1 MRNSNYKIQLYMYKS
16 TTDFTH
22 SSLSCSSDDFLF
34 CWLDVLSYKKQGKS
48 QLDLKKYLISDKN
61 TKFPCCF
68 LFVPKKTTNFEQ
80 NFNDMT
86 EQELAN
92 VIWDI
97 KEIIRNL
104 YDDAEVEDVI
114 LPFTLLRRLDCVLD
128 DKREAIMKELKDLP
142 DAQKKFKL
150 KALMKRNKLAFFNT
164 SGLSLERLLGAPQQI
179 GESFKTYLDGFTD
192 NVKDILANFVHSDTD
207 SDDVDLAPI
216 YSRLERSDK
225 LFAVVQ
231 LFVQRADL
239 HPDKVSNAMMGT
251 VFEIVIRRSKEASNT
266 KAGQFYTPREI
277 VRLLV
282 SLTMCGR
289 EQQLYEAGRHF
300 SIYDPCCGT
309 GGMLTVGKEYI
320 QELSGRTDMK
330 VYLYGQELNEK
341 TYAICKSD
349 LLMKG
354 DDQNLDEQLFQG
366 DTLGEDKLIGK
377 TFNFMLANPP
387 FGVDWG
393 KDPRVK
399 KRVQDDNCP
408 GGRFEA
414 GLPSTND
421 GSLLFLQHMISKMD
435 ETNGSRIGIVLNGSP
450 LFNGDAGSGWSNIR
464 KMLLDRNLLDCIVA
478 LPANL
483 FYGATISTYLWI
495 LDNKRPAERREKVL
509 FIDAAHKEYT
519 NLLQKNLGKK
529 RFEISE
535 SGAKDIYELYRDYQS
550 ASRDIVNEKT
560 GKTEILEIAKLLD
573 YDDFRYTTVATHRPL
588 RLFYND
594 VDNLIMRMK
603 EEDSIAKGDKA
614 IFEAILKDY
623 NADRQ
628 RTDVEFMAEA
638 KRILGRKSLTQNDVK
653 TLRKLG
659 TTDETAPIVYVK
671 PGDEKSGMVAD
682 SALNDT
688 EKIPQKQD
696 IDVYFQREVLPYA
709 PDAWMDRSADK
720 LGVEFPFT
728 RLFYIYRPLRSSE
741 EILAEL
747 AKLDEDMESELETL
761 KTAE

>member
-1 MRNSNYKIQLYMYKS
+1 
-16 TTDFTH
+16 
-22 SSLSCSSDDFLF
+22 
-34 CWLDVLSYKKQGKS
+34 
-48 QLDLKKYLISDKN
+48 
-61 TKFPCCF
+61 
-68 LFVPKKTTNFEQ
+68 
-80 NFNDMT
+80 MT

-128 DKREAIMKELKDLP
+128 DKRDAIMEELKDLP

-150 KALMKRNKLAFFNT
+150 KALMKRNHLAFFNT

-207 SDDVDLAPI
+207 SDDVDLSPI

-225 LFAVVQ
+225 LYAVVQ

-251 VFEIVIRRSKEASNT
+251 IFEIVIRRSKEASNT

-309 GGMLTVGKEYI
+309 GGMLTVGKEYL
-320 QELSGRTDMK
+320 QEISGRPDMK

-366 DTLGEDKLIGK
+366 DTLGDDKLIGK

-393 KDPRVK
+393 KDSKVK
-399 KRVQDDNCP
+399 KKVQDDNCS

-435 ETNGSRIGIVLNGSP
+435 DKQGSRIGIVLNGSP

-478 LPANL
+478 LPKNL
-483 FYGATISTYLWI
+483 FYGTDITTYLWI
-495 LDNKRPAERREKVL
+495 LDNKRPAERCDKVL
-509 FIDAAHKEYT
+509 FIDAAHAEFT
-519 NLLQKNLGKK
+519 HLLQKNLGKK
-529 RFEISE
+529 RFEISTD
-535 SGAKDIYELYRDYQS
+535 GAKDILDIYRSYQL
-550 ASRDIVNEKT
+550 ASRDIVYEKT
-560 GKTEILEIAKLLD
+560 GDVEHLEIAKLLD
-573 YDDFRYTTVATHRPL
+573 YDDFRYTTVTTRRPL

-603 EEDSIAKGDKA
+603 EEDSITKGDKP
-614 IFEAILKDY
+614 IFEAILKGY

-638 KRILGRKSLTQNDVK
+638 KRILGKKSLTQNDVK

-671 PGDEKSGMVAD
+671 PGDEKSGMVPD
-682 SALNDT
+682 TSLNDT

-696 IDVYFQREVLPYA
+696 IDEYFQREVLPYA

-728 RLFYIYRPLRSSE
+728 RLFYIYRPLRSSKD
-741 EILAEL
+741 ILTEL
-747 AKLDEDMESELETL
+747 AKLDEDMESELKSL
-761 KTAE
+761 MSAE

>member
-1 MRNSNYKIQLYMYKS
+1 
-16 TTDFTH
+16 
-22 SSLSCSSDDFLF
+22 
-34 CWLDVLSYKKQGKS
+34 
-48 QLDLKKYLISDKN
+48 
-61 TKFPCCF
+61 
-68 LFVPKKTTNFEQ
+68 
-80 NFNDMT
+80 MT

-128 DKREAIMKELKDLP
+128 DKREEIMEELKELP

-150 KALMKRNKLAFFNT
+150 KALMRRNKLAFFNT

-207 SDDVDLAPI
+207 TDDVDLAPI

-354 DDQNLDEQLFQG
+354 DDQNLDEQLYQG
-366 DTLGEDKLIGK
+366 DTLGDDKLIGK

-393 KDPRVK
+393 KDPKVK

-421 GSLLFLQHMISKMD
+421 GSLLFLQHMISKID
-435 ETNGSRIGIVLNGSP
+435 EQQGSRIGIVLNGSP

-478 LPANL
+478 LPKNL
-483 FYGATISTYLWI
+483 FYGTDITTYLWI
-495 LDNKRPAERREKVL
+495 LDNKRPAERRDKVL
-509 FIDAAHKEYT
+509 FVDAAHAEFT
-519 NLLQKNLGKK
+519 HLLQKNLGKK
-529 RFEISE
+529 RFEISSE
-535 SGAKDIYELYRDYQS
+535 GAKDILDIYRSYQP
-550 ASRDIVNEKT
+550 ASRDIVYEKT
-560 GKTEILEIAKLLD
+560 GETEHIEIAKLLD
-573 YDDFRYTTVATHRPL
+573 YDDFRYTTVATRRPL

-594 VDNLIMRMK
+594 VDNLIVRMK
-603 EEDSIAKGDKA
+603 EENSIAKGDKA

-628 RTDVEFMAEA
+628 RNDVEFMAEA
-638 KRILGRKSLTQNDVK
+638 KHILGKKSLTQNDVK

-671 PGDEKSGMVAD
+671 PGDEKSGMVPD
-682 SALNDT
+682 TALNDT

-696 IDVYFQREVLPYA
+696 IDEYFKREVLPYA
-709 PDAWMDRSADK
+709 PDAWMDRSVDK

-747 AKLDEDMESELETL
+747 AKLDKDMESELKTL

>member
-1 MRNSNYKIQLYMYKS
+1 
-16 TTDFTH
+16 
-22 SSLSCSSDDFLF
+22 
-34 CWLDVLSYKKQGKS
+34 
-48 QLDLKKYLISDKN
+48 
-61 TKFPCCF
+61 
-68 LFVPKKTTNFEQ
+68 
-80 NFNDMT
+80 MT

-128 DKREAIMKELKDLP
+128 DKRDAIMEEVKDLP
-142 DAQKKFKL
+142 DVQKKFKL

-179 GESFKTYLDGFTD
+179 AQSFQTYLDGFTD

-207 SDDVDLAPI
+207 SEDLDLSPI
-216 YSRLERSDK
+216 YSRLERADK
-225 LFAVVQ
+225 LFAVIQ

-289 EQQLYEAGRHF
+289 EQQLYEPGRHF

-309 GGMLTVGKEYI
+309 GGMLTVGKEYL
-320 QELSGRTDMK
+320 QEVSGRPDMK

-366 DTLGEDKLIGK
+366 DTLGNDKLMGK

-393 KDPRVK
+393 KDSRVK
-399 KRVQDDNCP
+399 KRVEDDNCP

-414 GLPSTND
+414 GLPSTSD
-421 GSLLFLQHMISKMD
+421 GSLLFLQHMVSKMD
-435 ETNGSRIGIVLNGSP
+435 AQQGSRIGIVLNGSP

-478 LPANL
+478 LPKNL
-483 FYGATISTYLWI
+483 FYGTDITTYLWV
-495 LDNKRPAERREKVL
+495 LDNKRPEERRDKVL
-509 FIDAAHKEYT
+509 FIDAAHTEYT
-519 NLLQKNLGKK
+519 HLLQKNLGKK
-529 RFEISE
+529 RFDISDE
-535 SGAKDIYELYRDYQS
+535 GAKDILDIYRGYQS
-550 ASRDIVNEKT
+550 ASRDIVYEKT
-560 GKTEILEIAKLLD
+560 GKAEHIEIAKLLD
-573 YDDFRYTTVATHRPL
+573 YDDFRYTTVATRRPL
-588 RLFYND
+588 RLVYD
-594 VDNLIMRMK
+594 YAKAAEALK
-603 EEDSIAKGDKA
+603 EAK
-614 IFEAILKDY
+614 LKDT
-623 NADRQ
+623 DRDYLNNVMETWKACTNGHSMSDFALFTMLKQ
-628 RTDVEFMAEA
+628 E
-638 KRILGRKSLTQNDVK
+638 KVK
-653 TLRKLG
+653 FTAAQIKLIRANLG
-659 TTDETAPIVYVK
+659 TISEEAEEVHEKPTDINSDLVPDT
-671 PGDEKSGMVAD
+671 
-682 SALNDT
+682 ALNDT

-696 IDVYFQREVLPYA
+696 IDAYFEREVLPYA
-709 PDAWMDRSADK
+709 PDAWMDRSKDK

-728 RLFYIYRPLRSSE
+728 RLFYIFRPLRSTD

-747 AKLDEDMESELETL
+747 SALDKEMDAEMENLKKED
-761 KTAE
+761 

>member
-1 MRNSNYKIQLYMYKS
+1 
-16 TTDFTH
+16 
-22 SSLSCSSDDFLF
+22 
-34 CWLDVLSYKKQGKS
+34 
-48 QLDLKKYLISDKN
+48 
-61 TKFPCCF
+61 
-68 LFVPKKTTNFEQ
+68 
-80 NFNDMT
+80 MT

-128 DKREAIMKELKDLP
+128 EKRDAIMSEIKDLP
-142 DAQKKFKL
+142 DAQKKLKL
-150 KALMKRNKLAFFNT
+150 KALMRNNNLAFFNT
-164 SGLSLERLLGAPQQI
+164 SGLSLEKLLGVPKQI
-179 GESFKTYLDGFTD
+179 GQSFSTYLEGFTD
-192 NVKDILANFVHSDTD
+192 NVKDILANFVHTDTE
-207 SDDVDLAPI
+207 SEEIDLSPL
-216 YSRLERSDK
+216 YSRLERSNK
-225 LFAVVQ
+225 LFSVIQ

-282 SLTMCGR
+282 SLTMCGC

-309 GGMLTVGKEYI
+309 GGMLTVGKEYLKEI
-320 QELSGRTDMK
+320 SGRQDMK

-366 DTLGEDKLIGK
+366 DTLGDDKLYGK
-377 TFNFMLANPP
+377 RFNFMLANPP

-393 KDPRVK
+393 KDEYVK
-399 KRVQDDNCP
+399 GKVIEDNCT

-435 ETNGSRIGIVLNGSP
+435 PENGSRIGIVLNGSP

-464 KMLLDRNLLDCIVA
+464 KMLLDKNLLDCIVA
-478 LPANL
+478 LPKNL
-483 FYGATISTYLWI
+483 FYGTDISTYLWI
-495 LDNKRPAERREKVL
+495 LDNKRPEERREKVL
-509 FIDAAHKEYT
+509 FIDAAHTEYT
-519 NLLQKNLGKK
+519 HLLQKNLGKK
-529 RFEISE
+529 RFEISDD
-535 SGAKDIYELYRDYQS
+535 GAKDILDIYRDYNS
-550 ASRDIVNEKT
+550 CSRDIVYEKT
-560 GKTEILEIAKLLD
+560 GETEHIEIAKLLD
-573 YDDFRYTTVATHRPL
+573 YDDFRYTTVATRRPL
-588 RLFYND
+588 RLVYDYEKATENVEKAELKD
-594 VDNLIMRMK
+594 VDRTYLKQVLAKWKECLNGHSVGDFALFTMLKQEKVKFTAAQIKLIRNNLGIIC
-603 EEDSIAKGDKA
+603 EEAE
-614 IFEAILKDY
+614 EAHEKP
-623 NADRQ
+623 
-628 RTDVEFMAEA
+628 TDINSAF
-638 KRILGRKSLTQNDVK
+638 
-653 TLRKLG
+653 
-659 TTDETAPIVYVK
+659 
-671 PGDEKSGMVAD
+671 VAD
-682 SALNDT
+682 SSLNDT

-696 IDVYFQREVLPYA
+696 IDEYFEREVLPYA
-709 PDAWMDRSADK
+709 PDAWMDRSKDK

-741 EILAEL
+741 VI
-747 AKLDEDMESELETL
+747 LDELDQLDKDLETEL
-761 KTAE
+761 KALKG

>member
-1 MRNSNYKIQLYMYKS
+1 
-16 TTDFTH
+16 
-22 SSLSCSSDDFLF
+22 
-34 CWLDVLSYKKQGKS
+34 
-48 QLDLKKYLISDKN
+48 
-61 TKFPCCF
+61 
-68 LFVPKKTTNFEQ
+68 
-80 NFNDMT
+80 MT

-128 DKREAIMKELKDLP
+128 EKRDAIMAEIKDLP

-150 KALMKRNKLAFFNT
+150 KALMRQNGLSFFNT
-164 SGLSLERLLGAPQQI
+164 SGLSFEKLLGAPSQI
-179 GESFKTYLDGFTD
+179 GQSFATYLEGFTD
-192 NVKDILANFVHSDTD
+192 NVKDILANFVHTDTD
-207 SDDVDLAPI
+207 SEEIDLSPL
-216 YSRLERSDK
+216 YSRLERSNK
-225 LFAVVQ
+225 LFSVIQ

-266 KAGQFYTPREI
+266 KAGQFYTPREV

-289 EQQLYEAGRHF
+289 EEQLFAPGRHF

-309 GGMLTVGKEYI
+309 GGMLTVGKEYLKEI
-320 QELSGRTDMK
+320 SGRQDMK

-366 DTLGEDKLIGK
+366 DTLGDDKLFGK
-377 TFNFMLANPP
+377 QFNFMLANPP

-393 KDPRVK
+393 KDEHVK
-399 KRVQDDNCP
+399 AKVIADNCS

-414 GLPSTND
+414 GLPSAND

-435 ETNGSRIGIVLNGSP
+435 PQNGSRIGIVLNGSP

-464 KMLLDRNLLDCIVA
+464 KMLLDKNLLDCIVA
-478 LPANL
+478 LPKNL
-483 FYGATISTYLWI
+483 FYGTDISTYLWI
-495 LDNKRPAERREKVL
+495 LDNKRPEERREKVL
-509 FIDAAHKEYT
+509 FIDAAHTEYT
-519 NLLQKNLGKK
+519 HLLQKNLGKK

-535 SGAKDIYELYRDYQS
+535 EGAKDILNIYREYKS
-550 ASRDIVNEKT
+550 CSRDIVYEKT
-560 GKTEILEIAKLLD
+560 GEKEHIEIAKLLD
-573 YDDFRYTTVATHRPL
+573 YDDFRYTTVATCRPL
-588 RLFYND
+588 YLMYNY
-594 VDNLIMRMK
+594 
-603 EEDSIAKGDKA
+603 EDAMA
-614 IFEAILKDY
+614 ALEQATLKDAERTYLEQVMATWKRVLKCQSLGDY
-623 NADRQ
+623 NLFLMLKHEKVKFTAAQVKLIR
-628 RTDVEFMAEA
+628 
-638 KRILGRKSLTQNDVK
+638 K
-653 TLRKLG
+653 TLG
-659 TTDETAPIVYVK
+659 TIMEDGVMALEK
-671 PGDEKSGMVAD
+671 PLDAD
-682 SALNDT
+682 SGIAINPALNDT
-688 EKIPQKQD
+688 EKIPQKED
-696 IDVYFQREVLPYA
+696 IEEYFMREVRPYA
-709 PDAWMDRSADK
+709 PDAMMDRSKDK

-741 EILAEL
+741 EILEEL
-747 AKLDEDMESELETL
+747 NELDKELDKELNAL
-761 KTAE
+761 KG

>member
-1 MRNSNYKIQLYMYKS
+1 
-16 TTDFTH
+16 
-22 SSLSCSSDDFLF
+22 
-34 CWLDVLSYKKQGKS
+34 
-48 QLDLKKYLISDKN
+48 
-61 TKFPCCF
+61 
-68 LFVPKKTTNFEQ
+68 
-80 NFNDMT
+80 MT

-128 DKREAIMKELKDLP
+128 GKREEIMNEIKDLP
-142 DAQKKFKL
+142 EAQKKFKL
-150 KALMKRNKLAFFNT
+150 KALLKRNGLAFFNT
-164 SGLSLERLLGAPQQI
+164 SGLSLERLLGAPTQI
-179 GESFKTYLDGFTD
+179 AQSFQTYLDGFTD
-192 NVKDILANFVHSDTD
+192 NVKDILANFVHTDTD
-207 SDDVDLAPI
+207 TADVDLSSI
-216 YSRLERSDK
+216 YSRLERHDK
-225 LFAVVQ
+225 LFSVIQ

-251 VFEIVIRRSKEASNT
+251 IFEIVIRRSKEASNT

-309 GGMLTVGKEYI
+309 GGMLTVGKEYL
-320 QELSGRTDMK
+320 QEISGRSDMK

-366 DTLGEDKLIGK
+366 DTLGNDKLIGK

-387 FGVDWG
+387 FGMDWG
-393 KDPRVK
+393 KDTRVK
-399 KRVQDDNCP
+399 KKVEDDNCP

-414 GLPSTND
+414 GLPSTSD

-435 ETNGSRIGIVLNGSP
+435 AQQGSRIGIVLNGSP

-478 LPANL
+478 LPKNL
-483 FYGATISTYLWI
+483 FYGTDITTYLWV
-495 LDNKRPAERREKVL
+495 LDNKRPAERRDKVL
-509 FIDAAHKEYT
+509 FIDAAHAEFT
-519 NLLQKNLGKK
+519 HLLQTNLGKK
-529 RFEISE
+529 RFEISND
-535 SGAKDIYELYRDYQS
+535 GAKDILDIYRDYKS
-550 ASRDIVNEKT
+550 CSRDIVYEKT
-560 GKTEILEIAKLLD
+560 GETEHIEIAKLLD
-573 YDDFRYTTVATHRPL
+573 YDDFRYTTVTTRRPL

-594 VDNLIMRMK
+594 VDNIIMRMK
-603 EEDSIAKGDKA
+603 DEGSITKGDKP
-614 IFEAILKDY
+614 IFEAILNGYD
-623 NADRQ
+623 ASVQ
-628 RTDVEFMAEA
+628 RTDVEFMEVA
-638 KRILGRKSLTQNDVK
+638 KHILQKKNLTQTMIK
-653 TLRKLG
+653 SLRKLG
-659 TTDETAPIVYVK
+659 TVDETAPIVYST
-671 PGDEKSGMVAD
+671 PGDERSGMVPNTE
-682 SALNDT
+682 LNDT
-688 EKIPQKQD
+688 EKIPVKQN
-696 IDVYFQREVLPYA
+696 IDDYFEREVLPYA
-709 PDAWMDRSADK
+709 PDAWLDRSCDK

-728 RLFYIYRPLRSSE
+728 RLFYIFRPLRRTD

-747 AKLDEDMESELETL
+747 SALDKDMKTEMENLKKEDNV
-761 KTAE
+761 

>member
-1 MRNSNYKIQLYMYKS
+1 
-16 TTDFTH
+16 
-22 SSLSCSSDDFLF
+22 
-34 CWLDVLSYKKQGKS
+34 
-48 QLDLKKYLISDKN
+48 
-61 TKFPCCF
+61 
-68 LFVPKKTTNFEQ
+68 
-80 NFNDMT
+80 MT

-128 DKREAIMKELKDLP
+128 DKRDYIMEEIKDLP
-142 DAQKKFKL
+142 EAQKKYKL
-150 KALMKRNKLAFFNT
+150 KALMRHNGLSFFNT
-164 SGLSLERLLGAPQQI
+164 SGLSLEKLLGAPEQI
-179 GESFKTYLDGFTD
+179 AQSFETYLGGFTD
-192 NVKDILANFVHSDTD
+192 NVKDILANFVHTD
-207 SDDVDLAPI
+207 AESEEIDLSPI
-216 YSRLERSDK
+216 YSRLDRSNK
-225 LFAVVQ
+225 LYSVVQ

-266 KAGQFYTPREI
+266 KAGQFYTPREV

-282 SLTMCGR
+282 SLTMCGQ
-289 EQQLYEAGRHF
+289 EEKLYTPGRHF

-320 QELSGRTDMK
+320 KELSGRDDMK

-366 DTLGEDKLIGK
+366 DTLGDDKLYGK
-377 TFNFMLANPP
+377 QFNFMLANPP

-393 KDPRVK
+393 KDEHVK
-399 KRVQDDNCP
+399 AKVQADNCF

-435 ETNGSRIGIVLNGSP
+435 PENGSRIGIVLNGSP
-450 LFNGDAGSGWSNIR
+450 LFNGEAGSGWSNIR
-464 KMLLDRNLLDCIVA
+464 KMLVDKNLLDCIVA
-478 LPANL
+478 LPKNL
-483 FYGATISTYLWI
+483 FYGTDITTYLWI
-495 LDNKRPAERREKVL
+495 LDNKRPEDRREKVL
-509 FIDAAHKEYT
+509 FIDAAHAEYT
-519 NLLQKNLGKK
+519 KLLQKNLGKK

-535 SGAKDIYELYRDYQS
+535 AGAKDILDIYRDYQS
-550 ASRDIVNEKT
+550 CSRDIVYDKT
-560 GKTEILEIAKLLD
+560 GEVEHIEIAKLLD
-573 YDDFRYTTVATHRPL
+573 YDDFRYTTVATRRPL
-588 RLFYND
+588 RLIYD
-594 VDNLIMRMK
+594 YAKAEENL
-603 EEDSIAKGDKA
+603 EKA
-614 IFEAILKDY
+614 ELKD
-623 NADRQ
+623 ADLAYLKQ
-628 RTDVEFMAEA
+628 VMATWKEYANGHSMGDFALFTMLKQA
-638 KRILGRKSLTQNDVK
+638 KVK
-653 TLRKLG
+653 FTAAQIKLVRNNLG
-659 TTDETAPIVYVK
+659 TISEDAKEAHEK
-671 PGDEKSGMVAD
+671 PNDNNSAFVAD
-682 SALNDT
+682 TALSDT

-696 IDVYFQREVLPYA
+696 IDEYFEREVLPYA
-709 PDAWMDRSADK
+709 PDAWMDRSKDK

-747 AKLDEDMESELETL
+747 NELDKELDNELNAL
-761 KTAE
+761 KE

>member
-1 MRNSNYKIQLYMYKS
+1 
-16 TTDFTH
+16 
-22 SSLSCSSDDFLF
+22 
-34 CWLDVLSYKKQGKS
+34 
-48 QLDLKKYLISDKN
+48 
-61 TKFPCCF
+61 
-68 LFVPKKTTNFEQ
+68 
-80 NFNDMT
+80 MT

-128 DKREAIMKELKDLP
+128 EKRDAIMAEIKDLP

-150 KALMKRNKLAFFNT
+150 KALMRQNGLSFFNT
-164 SGLSLERLLGAPQQI
+164 SGLSFEKLLGAPSQI
-179 GESFKTYLDGFTD
+179 GQSFATYLEGFTD
-192 NVKDILANFVHSDTD
+192 NVKDILANFVHTDTD
-207 SDDVDLAPI
+207 SEEIDLSPL
-216 YSRLERSDK
+216 YSRLDRSNK
-225 LFAVVQ
+225 LYSVIQ

-266 KAGQFYTPREI
+266 KAGQFYTPREV

-289 EQQLYEAGRHF
+289 EEQLFAPGRHF

-309 GGMLTVGKEYI
+309 GGMLTVGKEYLK
-320 QELSGRTDMK
+320 EVSGRQDMK

-366 DTLGEDKLIGK
+366 DTLGDDKLFGK
-377 TFNFMLANPP
+377 QFNFMLANPP

-393 KDPRVK
+393 KDEHVK
-399 KRVQDDNCP
+399 AKVQADNCV

-435 ETNGSRIGIVLNGSP
+435 PENGSRIGIVLNGSP

-464 KMLLDRNLLDCIVA
+464 KMLLDKNLLDCIVA
-478 LPANL
+478 LPKNL
-483 FYGATISTYLWI
+483 FYGTDISTYLWI
-495 LDNKRPAERREKVL
+495 LDNKRPEQRREKVL
-509 FIDAAHKEYT
+509 FIDAAHTEYT
-519 NLLQKNLGKK
+519 SLLQKNLGKK

-535 SGAKDIYELYRDYQS
+535 TGAKDILNIYREYKTC
-550 ASRDIVNEKT
+550 SRDIVYEKT
-560 GKTEILEIAKLLD
+560 GEKEHIEIAKLLD
-573 YDDFRYTTVATHRPL
+573 YDDFRYTTVATCRPL
-588 RLFYND
+588 YLTYNYD
-594 VDNLIMRMK
+594 DAMAAL
-603 EEDSIAKGDKA
+603 EQAT
-614 IFEAILKDY
+614 LKDAERAY
-623 NADRQ
+623 LEQ
-628 RTDVEFMAEA
+628 VMATWKEYLNGHSVGDFALFTMLKQA
-638 KRILGRKSLTQNDVK
+638 KVKLTAAQVKLIRK
-653 TLRKLG
+653 TLG
-659 TTDETAPIVYVK
+659 TILEDGEVAFDK
-671 PGDEKSGMVAD
+671 PLDTNSGFAINP
-682 SALNDT
+682 ALNDT

-696 IDVYFQREVLPYA
+696 IDEYFEREVLPYA
-709 PDAWMDRSADK
+709 PDAMMDRSKDK

-741 EILAEL
+741 EILEEL
-747 AKLDEDMESELETL
+747 NELDKELDNEL
-761 KTAE
+761 KALKG